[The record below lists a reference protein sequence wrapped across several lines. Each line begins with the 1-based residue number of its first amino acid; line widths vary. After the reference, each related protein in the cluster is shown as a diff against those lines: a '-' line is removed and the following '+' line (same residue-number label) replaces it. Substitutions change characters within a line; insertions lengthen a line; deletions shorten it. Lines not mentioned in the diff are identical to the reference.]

1 MELNKSDLIDPI
13 ELSQRL
19 IRCPSVTPI
28 EGGALDE
35 LQAVL
40 EGIGFKCT
48 RLVFSESGTPDVDN
62 LYARI
67 GDDGPNF
74 CFAGHSDVVPPG
86 LSSEW
91 SGDPFS
97 GMIADGKLFGRGSS
111 DMKSAIAAFVA
122 AAERFIKGKFDKG
135 RFSISLLITGD
146 EEGPAINGTVKVL
159 EWMEENNEKINCCIV
174 GEPTN
179 PDFLGGMAKIGRRGS
194 LTGWLT
200 VFGTQGHTAYPHLAD
215 NPLSRLV
222 KMLAPLSEETLDEG
236 TKYFPPTTV
245 AIASID
251 TGNSASNVI
260 PNKATATFNI
270 RFNDKRTSEEIENWL
285 RNIFEEVG
293 GKFELETAC
302 SSNAFITQPGAL
314 SEDLVD
320 AVKEI
325 TGLSPELSTTGGT
338 SDARFIRKYCPV
350 IEFGGVGKTMHKINE
365 HVEVEDIRVLS
376 DIYFALLRRFF
387 SRFSG

>member
-13 ELSQRL
+13 ELSQTL

-40 EGIGFKCT
+40 KRIGFKCT
-48 RLVFSESGTPDVDN
+48 RLVFSEPGTPDVDN

-67 GDDGPNF
+67 GEDGPNF

-97 GMIADGKLFGRGSS
+97 GMIADGKLFGRGAS

-122 AAERFIKGKFDKG
+122 AAERFIKEKFDKG
-135 RFSISLLITGD
+135 SFSISLLITGD

-159 EWMEENNEKINCCIV
+159 EWMEENNEKIDCCIV

-179 PDFLGGMAKIGRRGS
+179 PDLLGGMAKIGRRGS

-270 RFNDKRTSEEIENWL
+270 RFNDSRTSEEIENWL

-320 AVKEI
+320 SVKEV

-365 HVEVEDIRVLS
+365 HVEIDDIRVLS

>member
-1 MELNKSDLIDPI
+1 MC
-13 ELSQRL
+13 
-19 IRCPSVTPI
+19 IR
-28 EGGALDE
+28 D
-35 LQAVL
+35 
-40 EGIGFKCT
+40 
-48 RLVFSESGTPDVDN
+48 
-62 LYARI
+62 
-67 GDDGPNF
+67 
-74 CFAGHSDVVPPG
+74 
-86 LSSEW
+86 
-91 SGDPFS
+91 
-97 GMIADGKLFGRGSS
+97 
-111 DMKSAIAAFVA
+111 
-122 AAERFIKGKFDKG
+122 
-135 RFSISLLITGD
+135 
-146 EEGPAINGTVKVL
+146 
-159 EWMEENNEKINCCIV
+159 
-174 GEPTN
+174 
-179 PDFLGGMAKIGRRGS
+179 RRGS

-270 RFNDKRTSEEIENWL
+270 RFNDSRTSEEIENWL

-320 AVKEI
+320 SVKEV

-365 HVEVEDIRVLS
+365 HVEVEDIRILA